1 MRKKLAAATTALV
14 AAFAL
19 CSAAVPAQAASLS
32 GSGTQADPYLI
43 ANAEDLAQ
51 FRDIVNEGGDIYSTN
66 AKLTADIDLQG
77 STWVPIGLDNA
88 SPFYGSF
95 DGQGHVIRNMHVD
108 MSNEE
113 SPAGLFSEVFGSI
126 HNLGVLNA
134 TVTGTDMVGAIAG
147 SIENSDDGT
156 GLFNC
161 WSDGGTVTGRSMVG
175 GLVGNMRSS
184 GQATITGS
192 YNGNHV
198 IGYENG
204 IGGVV
209 GWVYNASVIDSHNAG
224 NVEAAASE
232 YVLPHEIGGVIGGTA
247 DDLHN
252 VYNIGSVTAQDNQY
266 GAISGTSDGAFN
278 SSNLYYLNGTAP
290 SAFAEGQDGDAHAK
304 SIADFENLA
313 VVLHALYS
321 AAPEIWLNTRGQ
333 VGELL
338 SSCLG
343 CSRFCVDRF
352 QHMMCM
358 CRSVVMEMAVC
369 DLRMVGWPRMWMS
382 RTVTRCMCAAAPRA
396 RSQQLATIA
405 PRLKLHIRTPH
416 WLALMAIIRLDL

>member
-113 SPAGLFSEVFGSI
+113 APAGLFSEVFGSI

-175 GLVGNMRSS
+175 GLVAICAQAAKRLLPAPTTAIMSLAMKTASAALWAGSITRQSSTAIMQEMWKPQQASMCCRMRS
-184 GQATITGS
+184 
-192 YNGNHV
+192 
-198 IGYENG
+198 
-204 IGGVV
+204 
-209 GWVYNASVIDSHNAG
+209 
-224 NVEAAASE
+224 AAS
-232 YVLPHEIGGVIGGTA
+232 LDTRSTA
-247 DDLHN
+247 
-252 VYNIGSVTAQDNQY
+252 
-266 GAISGTSDGAFN
+266 
-278 SSNLYYLNGTAP
+278 
-290 SAFAEGQDGDAHAK
+290 
-304 SIADFENLA
+304 
-313 VVLHALYS
+313 
-321 AAPEIWLNTRGQ
+321 TR
-333 VGELL
+333 
-338 SSCLG
+338 
-343 CSRFCVDRF
+343 
-352 QHMMCM
+352 
-358 CRSVVMEMAVC
+358 
-369 DLRMVGWPRMWMS
+369 MS
-382 RTVTRCMCAAAPRA
+382 
-396 RSQQLATIA
+396 
-405 PRLKLHIRTPH
+405 
-416 WLALMAIIRLDL
+416 

>member
-1 MRKKLAAATTALV
+1 
-14 AAFAL
+14 
-19 CSAAVPAQAASLS
+19 
-32 GSGTQADPYLI
+32 
-43 ANAEDLAQ
+43 
-51 FRDIVNEGGDIYSTN
+51 
-66 AKLTADIDLQG
+66 
-77 STWVPIGLDNA
+77 
-88 SPFYGSF
+88 
-95 DGQGHVIRNMHVD
+95 
-108 MSNEE
+108 
-113 SPAGLFSEVFGSI
+113 
-126 HNLGVLNA
+126 
-134 TVTGTDMVGAIAG
+134 
-147 SIENSDDGT
+147 
-156 GLFNC
+156 
-161 WSDGGTVTGRSMVG
+161 
-175 GLVGNMRSS
+175 MRSS

-232 YVLPHEIGGVIGGTA
+232 YVLPHEIGGVIGHAVNSNTNELNALYNTGNVSAPTGTLVGGVVGNDVMWLSNAYNTGKVSGASSVGGVIGGTA

-321 AAPEIWLNTRGQ
+321 AAPETWLNTRGQ
-333 VGELL
+333 VGEPTEQLPWLQPILRGQIPTYDVHVQISGDGNGSVRSANGWMAANVDVQNGDTLYVRGGTQGAFTATCNNCSATQAAYQNTALAGTDGDYSFGPVNADATTL
-338 SSCLG
+338 SIEFTKAPSEEPTEPNKPEPEQPQPSEPAQPNKPVEPAAPSPQPQPQPAPTSNNLAATG
-343 CSRFCVDRF
+343 S
-352 QHMMCM
+352 
-358 CRSVVMEMAVC
+358 SVAPLAWILAC
-369 DLRMVGWPRMWMS
+369 
-382 RTVTRCMCAAAPRA
+382 CAAFGAILLLGS
-396 RSQQLATIA
+396 RSK
-405 PRLKLHIRTPH
+405 RNS
-416 WLALMAIIRLDL
+416 